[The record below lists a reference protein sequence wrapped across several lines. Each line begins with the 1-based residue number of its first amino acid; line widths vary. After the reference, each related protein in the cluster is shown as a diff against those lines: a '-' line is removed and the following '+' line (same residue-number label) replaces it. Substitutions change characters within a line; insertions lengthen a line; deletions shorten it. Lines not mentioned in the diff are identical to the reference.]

1 MNPQIRDI
9 PDTPIELVKWIKD
22 YPDIVGNLMGLSLL
36 RPFPHRDWISTMVWG
51 VEDVSTL
58 QAHRGSYKT
67 TCLMVS
73 LALIILLYPHKIV
86 RYFRKTDEDVAEVIR
101 GVRKCLDTPIVDYIC
116 QVLYNRPLEITT
128 FNTTTISTTLA
139 SNESGVNQVTGH
151 GLTGSITGKHADL
164 IFTDDIVNIKDRY
177 SRAAREDTK
186 RFYSELQFIL
196 NPGGRMYNLGTPWHK
211 EDCFSVMPA
220 PHKYDCYTTGLLTP
234 EQIQAKRNDPSIP
247 ASVFA
252 ANYELKHINDEGA
265 MFKDP
270 KWVDDDKYLIGGR
283 MHIDAAY
290 GGKDTTALTVF
301 NEIDGNYYYYGKVWE
316 GSVMSHYNEILAL
329 HERFK
334 LGTVF
339 CETNGDKGFLAKD
352 LRGLGLI
359 VNTYSEMEN
368 KFVKIVTHL
377 TKIWQKLSFHSNT
390 DQEYMR
396 QILEFQEKVEPDDAP
411 DSAACA
417 ARILTRPSPRLHIFG

>member
-1 MNPQIRDI
+1 MVDKKTI
-9 PDTPIELVKWIKD
+9 PATRQELFDWIYE
-22 YPDIVGNLMGLSLL
+22 YPEVVGNLMGMSLL
-36 RPFPHRDWISTMVWG
+36 REYPHREWIREMVWG
-51 VEDVSTL
+51 KDPVYTL

-67 TCLMVS
+67 TCLIVS
-73 LALIILLYPHKIV
+73 LALIILLYPNQVV
-86 RYFRKTDEDVAEVIR
+86 RYFRKTDEDVTEVIR
-101 GVRKCLDTPIVDYIC
+101 GVHKCLQSDIARYIC
-116 QVLYNRPLEITT
+116 NMFFNTELDIVA
-128 FNTTTISTTLA
+128 FNTTTISTNLMFNDTA
-139 SNESGVNQVTGH
+139 TNQVTGH
-151 GLTGSITGKHADL
+151 GLSGSITGKHADR

-196 NPGGRMYNLGTPWHK
+196 NPGGRMFNLGTPWHK
-211 EDCFSVMPA
+211 EDCFSVMSE

-234 EQIQAKRNDPSIP
+234 EQIQDKRNDPSIP

-265 MFKDP
+265 VFTNP
-270 KWVDDDKYLIGGR
+270 KWSDDEELFCGGR

-290 GGKDTTALTVF
+290 GGKDTTAITIF
-301 NEIDGNYYYYGKVWE
+301 NEKDGNYYFFGKVFD
-316 GSVMSHYNEILAL
+316 GSVMNRYSDILAL
-329 HERFK
+329 HKRFRC
-334 LGTVF
+334 GSVY

-352 LRGLGLI
+352 LRGLGLYA
-359 VNTYSEMEN
+359 NSYTETEN

-377 TKIWQKLSFHSNT
+377 VKIWDKLYFHTQT
-390 DQEYMR
+390 DGEYMR

-417 ARILTRPSPRLHIFG
+417 ARILLKPGPRVFVL

>member
-1 MNPQIRDI
+1 MRALPQNRVDLVNWIR
-9 PDTPIELVKWIKD
+9 D
-22 YPDIVGNLMGLSLL
+22 YPDVVGQLMGFSLL
-36 RPFPHRDWISTMVWG
+36 KPFPHREWIQDMVWG
-51 VEDVSTL
+51 DDNVFTL

-67 TCLMVS
+67 TCLMV
-73 LALIILLYPHKIV
+73 ALSILILLYPHQIV

-101 GVRKCLDTPIVDYIC
+101 GVNKCLDSDIAKYIC
-116 QVLYNRPLEITT
+116 KTLYGADLRITV
-128 FNTTTISTTLA
+128 FNTTTISTNLRC
-139 SNESGVNQVTGH
+139 NESAANQVTGH
-151 GLTGSITGKHADL
+151 GLTGSITGKHADR

-196 NPGGRMYNLGTPWHK
+196 NPGGRMFNLGTPWHK
-211 EDCFSVMPA
+211 EDCFSVMPEA
-220 PHKYDCYTTGLLTP
+220 HKYDCYTTGLLTP
-234 EQIQAKRNDPSIP
+234 EQIQAKRSDPSIP

-265 MFKDP
+265 VFKNP
-270 KWVDDDKYLIGGR
+270 KWVDDDSFVSGGR

-290 GGKDTTALTVF
+290 GGKDTTAVTIF
-301 NEIDGNYYYYGKVWE
+301 NENDGKYYFYGALWE
-316 GSVMSHYNEILAL
+316 DNVMNHYAELLAL
-329 HERFK
+329 HKRFNCGSV
-334 LGTVF
+334 L

-359 VNTYSEMEN
+359 VNTYTEHEN

-377 TKIWQKLSFHSNT
+377 SKIWDDLYWHNQTN
-390 DQEYMR
+390 QEYMR
-396 QILEFQEKVEPDDAP
+396 QVLEFQEKVEPDDAP

-417 ARILTRPSPRLHIFG
+417 ARVLSRGRMQFEVL